1 MLPEMSRIASLLSG
15 LSDIRKSL
23 HPVPLRKTTL
33 QPKLRISQPGDR
45 YEQEASRIADEIMN
59 TSLQS
64 TISPKFPAVNSH
76 DQIFRKPSHNIDPVG
91 SNATLEAFGVDN
103 MEGAELSPSIRKEME
118 PKFNL
123 DLGGVR
129 IHTGRK
135 AAEAAKS
142 FAARAFTIGRNIY
155 FGDQEYNPH
164 TTDGK
169 RLLAHELT
177 HVVQQTIGSSDNSRP
192 FGISSSAFETFSN
205 ISPDMEGRIARQP
218 SGHIRSESVLDSADA
233 TDQKQYNLILL
244 NPANDVES
252 RHEGLT
258 HDQAVELL
266 KPLLDVG
273 FEAFNKNREFVMK
286 DRIKNQ
292 RTYESLYATNRE
304 IGRHS
309 AKGKRALDGGQIEEA
324 GNEIHGA
331 MAQIVYFDKDV
342 KFHNMTVG
350 VTEQLPLLDR
360 SPAGFNKSHVD
371 LGGEIELDILNYVD
385 GDTSMTYYKVPT
397 VDVAVDLL
405 KQHDMQY
412 VFLMIKA
419 ARDNIDAVKKQ
430 FGETKGTK
438 IMEQI
443 LFDAR
448 KAWQEG
454 HNNILGK
461 HGAVDLKYAV
471 EEFNEAVAKI
481 QMFDKGVIDYREKK
495 TADAKFWQTVRDVVK
510 IVIITVAAA
519 ASGGSAITI
528 AVVMAGT
535 EAAVQA
541 AEIRAGVRPR
551 FEAGEIILEGA
562 KGAIHV
568 PVITFRNNLVEA
580 LVGMGASRNFATK
593 VGAHVAANYVA
604 AKGNANI
611 GGLVNIAAAK
621 LMNQKV
627 DLMTELDKQFLTLD
641 LKHLTIE
648 ALALAIHPSGSHGRS
663 SGKGTAQDPIK
674 RSTAA
679 KSRKSSDIE
688 SGTLQVRKR
697 QEDYNAKREPS
708 VMVDKEY
715 RKEAIRK
722 GMPVSKER
730 SADVSRTSAGEGK
743 PVSQLESVSAYEE
756 LAFRNGQAYEPFR
769 TGYDRD
775 GRGFIGI
782 THKDLYLVRIIPPGA
797 WGYGFFENK
806 IDALKYARAIA
817 DSGPAWIKETTA
829 LPDFWKAAK
838 PGDPLVEGTKVI
850 DVGIFKVKANTPYK
864 QGGIAPQPESNP
876 SKAGKIYKGGGP
888 QVLFKAKIEQI
899 YSIPVRAEPVP
910 NSLKDKVGSPRKP
923 SVPTPARTESGEP

>member
-1 MLPEMSRIASLLSG
+1 MLPEMSQIASLLSG

-23 HPVPLRKTTL
+23 HPVPRRKTTL

-64 TISPKFPAVNSH
+64 TISPKFPAVKNH
-76 DQIFRKPSHNIDPVG
+76 DQIFRKPSHNRDPFG

-103 MEGAELSPSIRKEME
+103 MIGAELSPSIRKELE

-123 DLGGVR
+123 DLGSVK

-155 FGDQEYNPH
+155 FGDQEYNPD
-164 TTDGK
+164 TTGGK

-192 FGISSSAFETFSN
+192 FGISASTVGMYSH
-205 ISPDMEGRIARQP
+205 ISPDVEGRIARQP
-218 SGHIRSESVLDSADA
+218 SANIPSQSALDPADA
-233 TDQKQYNLILL
+233 TDEKRYNLILL
-244 NPANDVES
+244 NPANDAES

-273 FEAFNKNREFVMK
+273 FEAFNKNREFVTK

-309 AKGKRALDGGQIEEA
+309 AKGKRALDSGQIEEA
-324 GNEIHGA
+324 GNEIYGA
-331 MAQIVYFDKDV
+331 MGQIVYFDKDV
-342 KFHNMTVG
+342 KFHNMEVG
-350 VTEQLPLLDR
+350 ATEQLPLPDR
-360 SPAGFNKSHVD
+360 SPEGFSKSHVD
-371 LGGEIELDILNYVD
+371 LGGELELDILRYID
-385 GDTSMTYYKVPT
+385 GDTGMKYYKLPT
-397 VDVAVDLL
+397 VEVAVNLL

-430 FGETKGTK
+430 FGETKGTNM
-438 IMEQI
+438 MEQI

-454 HNNILGK
+454 HNTIFGK

-471 EEFNEAVAKI
+471 EEFNKAVAKI
-481 QMFDKGVIDYREKK
+481 QMFDKGVTDYREKK
-495 TADAKFWQTVRDVVK
+495 TADAKSWQTVRVVVK

-541 AEIRAGVRPR
+541 AEIKAGVRPK
-551 FEAGEIILEGA
+551 FEGGEIILEGV

-568 PVITFRNNLVEA
+568 PVITFRDNIVEA

-593 VGAHVAANYVA
+593 IGAHVAANYVA

-621 LMNQKV
+621 LLNHNV
-627 DLMTELDKQFLTLD
+627 DLMTELDKQLLTLD

-663 SGKGTAQDPIK
+663 GSKGTRQDPIK
-674 RSTAA
+674 RSPAGKPRT
-679 KSRKSSDIE
+679 SSDIE
-688 SGTLQVRKR
+688 SGTLQARKK
-697 QEDYNAKREPS
+697 QEDYNVKREPS
-708 VMVDKEY
+708 VMVDQEY

-722 GMPVSKER
+722 GNPVSKER
-730 SADVSRTSAGEGK
+730 SADVSKTSAGGGK
-743 PVSQLESVSAYEE
+743 PHSPLDSVRAYEE

-769 TGYDRD
+769 TAYDRD
-775 GRGFIGI
+775 GRGFLTN
-782 THKDLYLVRIIPPGA
+782 THKDLYLVQITPPGA

-806 IDALKYARAIA
+806 MDALKYARALA

-829 LPDFWKAAK
+829 MPDFWKSAK
-838 PGDPLVEGTKVI
+838 PGDPLVEGKKVI
-850 DVGIFKVKANTPYK
+850 EVGIFKVKANTPYK

-888 QVLFKAKIEQI
+888 QVLFKAEIEQI
-899 YSIPVRAEPVP
+899 YSIPVRVEPVP
-910 NSLKDKVGSPRKP
+910 NSLKDQVGSPRKP